1 MSPLNASAT
10 PNRGSRSASSPALLG
25 PSSARKRVPTPHPK
39 RIQSDQQ
46 DGTFLKEA
54 ASSIPYEYTSTL
66 ATYIVRRPHIAT
78 SQKEDFWNCATSDYH
93 SVVNVNQ
100 PPTLE
105 VAAKITA
112 DGSILTLSGV
122 STVRHKNSAT
132 EEWKVFQDVDDMDK
146 PLGCVMYIDSD
157 ASEKEYWLGT
167 NILKCKP
174 AMFHSL

>member
-10 PNRGSRSASSPALLG
+10 PGRGSRSASSPALLG

-39 RIQSDQQ
+39 RNNNSSRE
-46 DGTFLKEA
+46 GEAFVKEA
-54 ASSIPYEYTSTL
+54 AETIPYEYTSTL
-66 ATYIVRRPHIAT
+66 ATYIVRRPHIM
-78 SQKEDFWNCATSDYH
+78 SQEEEELWSTANSDYQTTI
-93 SVVNVNQ
+93 NVNK

-105 VAAKITA
+105 VSAKITA

-122 STVRHKNSAT
+122 STVRYKNSAT
-132 EEWKVFQDVDDMDK
+132 QQWKVFEDVDDMDK

-167 NILKCKP
+167 CDCAGKLIVTW
-174 AMFHSL
+174 